1 MCAIKAL
8 LMQQVGQ
15 FKSMRK
21 LFALLLFFF
30 LFIFSNAQTDVTI
43 HGTVTDS
50 SGNSIQGATLALVS
64 LTGAKDSSKTVS
76 RANGIFSFSNVKT
89 ATFKIHA
96 SFIGYA
102 PFTKLFSI
110 TESSAVVNI
119 GAIELTRKSKQ
130 LEEVIIV
137 ANKAVQIKEDTIE
150 FKADSFKLK
159 PDADVEALLKKVPG
173 IQVDVN
179 GNVTAFG
186 KSVTKVKVD
195 GKDFFNGDI
204 KTATK
209 ELPANIVD
217 AVQVIDDYG
226 DQAAFT
232 GVKEGDPEK
241 IINLKIK
248 KDRNKGYFG
257 RGQAGYGTDDRY
269 TVNGSVNYFNNG
281 QQISLLGNFNN
292 TNTSL
297 FSPPGNP
304 GNMLRNGMPDAGMM
318 NSVTTIMNNGDGGFL
333 QGGQVSNN
341 GISRTNSLGIN
352 FRDDV
357 GKKVSVYGSYSFA
370 DKQTVTESSTQQTN
384 IFNTG
389 NISSSQQSY
398 KVENSISHRLFLNV
412 EWRMDSFNQIKI
424 SPGFSYARSNS
435 LTSADFMYKNSGGAV
450 INNGNSSENYDY
462 TLPNFSLAALYNH
475 RFKKAGRIFSVNVTQ
490 GYTNTDQDNDRVNN
504 SIVYGGTDSL
514 AVTQNQLILQDN
526 TNPSINGR
534 LSYIEPV
541 TKKKSLEFNFT
552 YNRSY
557 TDNDKETS
565 LVQGASSIK
574 IDSLSNLYEN
584 TFTYQRYGINYRF
597 NEKKYNY
604 AVGLAA
610 QANQMQGE
618 SFIDKSSFRNRSFN
632 WFPVARF
639 TYNFSRTRTLNLNY
653 SAAVTA
659 PAYGQ
664 LQPVYDYSNPQYPV
678 IGNAGLS
685 PEFRSTF
692 SSRYNNFNFMS
703 GNLLFA
709 NLSFATIK
717 NRVVANAVSKTG
729 TGVIQETRY
738 QNANGYYTAT
748 AFFYFSKPYKNR
760 KYVLSLTGGST
771 LTNDISFV
779 NDQKNT
785 GRNFTCTQ
793 GFTVDVRIKEWL
805 EVGGGGNFVYNQ
817 TRNSIS
823 FQSNTDV
830 RTYTVSSSG
839 KVYLP
844 GSFVINFDLNKSFND
859 GFGVTANP
867 FIINAWLERQFSK
880 KKQFSIRLQGYD
892 LLKQNVNVSR
902 SSSGNSIVDTRTN
915 RLQRYFILS
924 LNFKLQK
931 FKGQQPKMQFP
942 SGPPPDSRNL

>member
-1 MCAIKAL
+1 
-8 LMQQVGQ
+8 
-15 FKSMRK
+15 MRK
-21 LFALLLFFF
+21 LFAFF
-30 LFIFSNAQTDVTI
+30 LFFCVAGSGKAQIAVTI
-43 HGTVTDS
+43 HGTVSDS
-50 SGNSIQGATLALVS
+50 SGNTIQGATLALVS
-64 LTGAKDSSKTVS
+64 LAGAKDTSKTIS
-76 RANGIFSFSNVKT
+76 RADGVFSFSNVKT
-89 ATFKIHA
+89 TKFKINV
-96 SFIGYA
+96 SFVGYA
-102 PFTKLFSI
+102 SFTKLFSV
-110 TESSAVVNI
+110 TESTGAVNI
-119 GAIELTRKSKQ
+119 GTIELTRKSKQ

-173 IQVDVN
+173 IQVDAN

-232 GVKEGDPEK
+232 GVKDGDPEK

-248 KDRNKGYFG
+248 KDKNKGYFG

-333 QGGQVSNN
+333 QGSQVSNN

-352 FRDDV
+352 FRDDL
-357 GKKVSVYGSYSFA
+357 GKKLSIYGSYSFA

-384 IFNTG
+384 IFSTG
-389 NISSSQQSY
+389 NISSSQQSN
-398 KVENSISHRLFLNV
+398 KTENSVSHRVFLNL
-412 EWRMDSFNQIKI
+412 EWKIDSFNQLKV
-424 SPGFSYARSNS
+424 SPGFSYAKSNS
-435 LTSADFMYKNSGGAV
+435 ATRSDFVYKNAGGTL
-450 INNGNSSENYDY
+450 INNGSSSEKYDY
-462 TLPNFSLAALYNH
+462 TLPDFSITALYSH
-475 RFKKAGRIFSVNVTQ
+475 RFKKAGRIFSANITK
-490 GYTNTDQDNDRVNN
+490 GLTSTEQDNDRINN
-504 SIVYGGTDSL
+504 SIVYAGADSL
-514 AVTQNQLILQDN
+514 AVTQNQLILQEN
-526 TNPSINGR
+526 TSPSLNGR
-534 LSYIEPV
+534 LSYIEPLA
-541 TKKKSLEFNFT
+541 KKKSLEFNFT
-552 YNRSY
+552 YNRSF
-557 TDNDKETS
+557 TDNDKETN
-565 LVQGASSIK
+565 LVLGSSSIK

-597 NEKKYNY
+597 TEKKYNY
-604 AVGLAA
+604 SIGLAA

-618 SFIDKSSFRNRSFN
+618 SFIDKSSFGNHSFN

-639 TYNFSRTRTLNLNY
+639 TYNFSRTRTLNFNY
-653 SAAVTA
+653 SAAVSA

-717 NRVVANAVSKTG
+717 NRVVTNAVSKTG

-779 NDQKNT
+779 NDRKNT
-785 GRNFTCTQ
+785 GRNFTYSQ
-793 GFTVDVRIKEWL
+793 GFNVDIRIKEWL

-830 RTYTVSSSG
+830 RTYTLSSNG

-844 GSFVINFDLNKSFND
+844 GSFVIHFDLNKSFND
-859 GFGVTANP
+859 GFGVSGNP
-867 FIINAWLERQFSK
+867 FIINAWLERQFNK
-880 KKQFSIRLQGYD
+880 KKQFSVRLQGYD

-902 SSSGNSIVDTRTN
+902 TSSANSIVDTRTN

-924 LNFKLQK
+924 LNIKLQK

-942 SGPPPDSRNL
+942 SGPPPDGPPMRG